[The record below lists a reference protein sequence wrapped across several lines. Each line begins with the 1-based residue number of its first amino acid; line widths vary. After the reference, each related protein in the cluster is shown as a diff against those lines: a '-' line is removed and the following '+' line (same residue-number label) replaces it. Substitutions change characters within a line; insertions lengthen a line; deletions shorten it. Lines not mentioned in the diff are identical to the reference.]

1 MRMNLR
7 HLYLPGLAV
16 PALLLAGCV
25 PHQPAETPAAEE
37 PQATAPALPAAARQ
51 APRATAFA
59 PQALT
64 LEQQRVRLLIQQV
77 ESAYARG
84 NADYRKGK
92 LPEAKQEFD
101 RAVDLMLMSGIDI
114 RSNAQLQEEF
124 DRILDGVNGL
134 EMEALKQGN
143 GFVSKEETTPGE
155 AASDVTFV
163 VDPNVV
169 AKAKSYLAT
178 TRSDLPLVVN
188 DYVASYINFFA
199 NTQRGH
205 NTLLHSFQRAGRY
218 KMMIQRV
225 MAEEGVPQD
234 LIYLAVAESSFQP
247 RALNA
252 QSGAGGMWQ
261 FMPHGNYGLVRNQYV
276 DERFDPEKSTR
287 AYARY
292 MKFIYDQTGDWYL
305 TMAGYN
311 WGTGNVQRAVEKTGY
326 ADFWELYKRHNLP
339 AETQNYVPEILAAI
353 IIANHPTQYGF
364 DEITLDPPVLTD
376 TVTINYPVDLRLVSD
391 LVGAPVNELQALN
404 PSLLHMIT
412 PPDTPFDLHL
422 PGGTATLFGQRVA
435 SIPESR
441 RVGWRYHRVTA
452 GDTLA
457 SVAREYRVTEEA
469 LAGAN
474 QLRESNSIEGV
485 EGLAI
490 PAAAPV
496 AAAAAAGASAPPVA
510 HARVYTA
517 RRGDTLVTIADR
529 YGVSLNQLR
538 RWNEITGTLVRPG
551 RRLYVADPDDQ
562 PRAAVHDQPRS
573 EVRGHHRGGLRAE
586 TETRETAPASSARD
600 KSNLP
605 RGHRKSGAAEER
617 KLPVQRGESDA
628 GSSARERSTLSRRG
642 HRRTETQETALG
654 SSTREKSIIP
664 RGHGKG
670 GAAEEKKQKPQRGE
684 SAAGTRKSKNADE
697 RNSRAPVPSAHSR
710 THGHKQ
716 K

>member
-1 MRMNLR
+1 MRMNLH
-7 HLYLPGLAV
+7 HLRLPVLAV

-25 PHQPAETPAAEE
+25 PHQPADRPAAEE
-37 PQATAPALPAAARQ
+37 PQATAPALPSAARK
-51 APRATAFA
+51 APPATAFA
-59 PQALT
+59 PQSLT

-77 ESAYARG
+77 DSAYARG

-92 LPEAKQEFD
+92 LAEAKQEFD
-101 RAVDLMLMSGIDI
+101 RAVDLMLASGIDI

-538 RWNEITGTLVRPG
+538 HWNEITGTLVRPG

-573 EVRGHHRGGLRAE
+573 GVRGHHRGGLRAE

-642 HRRTETQETALG
+642 HRRTETQETAPG